1 MSEILAKNN
10 GWKVYRTPVGE
21 INVVQAM
28 KRHDCIIGGEGSG
41 GVILPACHYGRDS
54 LVGISLIIALMKKT
68 GKSLSTL
75 AEMLPKRYMIK
86 GKMPWSGSAD
96 EIFQRIER
104 QFAGAIIEIRKDDGI
119 WMQFSDGWMHVRMS
133 NTEPILR
140 YIIECLEEN
149 IVQHHVQSL
158 MMQFQD

>member
-1 MSEILAKNN
+1 
-10 GWKVYRTPVGE
+10 
-21 INVVQAM
+21 
-28 KRHDCIIGGEGSG
+28 
-41 GVILPACHYGRDS
+41 
-54 LVGISLIIALMKKT
+54 MKKT
-68 GKSLSTL
+68 GKTLSTL
-75 AEMLPKRYMIK
+75 AEMLPKTYMIK

-104 QFAGAIIEIRKDDGI
+104 HFAGAIIEIRKDDGI

-133 NTEPILR
+133 NTEPIMR

-149 IVQHHVQSL
+149 AVQYHVQSL